1 MLIVSPP
8 PLSETA
14 DADFA
19 AMFDGGIAE
28 SQKLAGLYREVADQ
42 YGCGFFDAG
51 TVAGTT
57 PLDGVHL
64 DAANTR
70 AIGTALA
77 PVVRQ
82 MLGL

>member
-1 MLIVSPP
+1 MAASPNR
-8 PLSETA
+8 S
-14 DADFA
+14 
-19 AMFDGGIAE
+19 
-28 SQKLAGLYREVADQ
+28 KLATLYREVADAVWLRLLR
-42 YGCGFFDAG
+42 CG

-70 AIGTALA
+70 AIGAALA